1 MVSRLFLPALGLIFV
16 LSACQTLPEPAPS
29 IVQEEPAEPE
39 PIDVPEPPDADTPM
53 LDEWGG
59 EIPLSQPT
67 EPVIDDGLDD
77 LP

>member
-1 MVSRLFLPALGLIFV
+1 MTSRALLPALGLIFM
-16 LSACQTLPEPAPS
+16 LSACQTAPEPAPV

-39 PIDVPEPPDADTPM
+39 TIDVPEPPDPDTPM
-53 LDEWGG
+53 LDAWGG